1 MNRRQFLAAS
11 AASLAMPAIARA
23 QSERVLTFVPQADL
37 SVLDPIWTT
46 TYQTRDHAFL
56 VFDTLFGIDASYTAR
71 PQMLESFGA
80 EEDGKRWTLT
90 LRPGLKFHDGAPVL
104 AHDCVASIK
113 RWGARDSYG
122 QALMAATDEIAPADD
137 KTIVFR
143 MKRAFPLL
151 PDALGKTPP
160 NICAIMPERLAA
172 TDPNQQ
178 VAEMVGSGPFRYKAD
193 ERVPGSRAV
202 WERFA
207 DYAPRTEG
215 EPSGT
220 AGPKIA
226 HFDRIEWRIIP
237 DAGTVA
243 AALQKGEL
251 DWWLTPGADLLP
263 VLRKTPT
270 LKVESVDPAGFIAT
284 LRFNHLNPPFT
295 NAALR
300 RAILGAVNQSDY
312 MVAMVGADTR
322 LWKEGCGYFCPG
334 TPMASDA
341 GMKALTSP
349 RDLETAKRAIAAA
362 GYQGERLVVLAPT
375 DIASAKAL
383 ADITTDTLKQLGMN
397 VDYQAMDWATLVQ
410 RRAKR
415 EPTEQGGWS
424 VYHTSWSGIDHMNP
438 VAHAFLRGN
447 GKDATVGWPNSPKL
461 EALRAQWLEA
471 PDLAAQKR
479 IAAEMQL
486 QAFEDVPYIPLGQY
500 FVPTAH
506 QANLSGILS
515 GNPVFWNVKRG

>member
-11 AASLAMPAIARA
+11 AASLAMPAIVRA

-80 EEDGKRWTLT
+80 EEEGKRWTLV
-90 LRPGLKFHDGAPVL
+90 LRPGLKFHDGTPVL
-104 AHDCVASIK
+104 ARDCVASIK

-122 QALMAATDEIAPADD
+122 QALMAATDEITAADD
-137 KTIVFR
+137 KTIAFR

-178 VAEMVGSGPFRYKAD
+178 ISEMIGSGPFRYKAD
-193 ERVPGSRAV
+193 ERVPGSRVV

-207 DYAPRTEG
+207 GYVARGDG
-215 EPSGT
+215 VPSGT

-226 HFDRIEWRIIP
+226 HFDRVEWRIIP
-237 DAGTVA
+237 DGGTVA
-243 AALQKGEL
+243 AALQKGEV
-251 DWWLTPGADLLP
+251 DWWLVPNADLLP
-263 VLRKTPT
+263 ILQKTQT
-270 LKVESVDPAGFIAT
+270 LKVESIDPAGLIAT
-284 LRFNHLNPPFT
+284 LRFNHLVPPFD
-295 NAALR
+295 NAELR
-300 RAILGAVNQSDY
+300 RAMLGAVNQSDY
-312 MVAMVGADTR
+312 MIGMVGADTK
-322 LWKEGCGYFCPG
+322 LWREHCGYFCPG

-341 GMKALTSP
+341 GMEALTGL
-349 RDLETAKRAIAAA
+349 RDLEAVKRAIDAA
-362 GYQGERLVVLAPT
+362 GYKGEKIVILAPT

-383 ADITTDTLKQLGMN
+383 ADITNDTLKRLGMN

-410 RRAKR
+410 RRAKK
-415 EPTEQGGWS
+415 EPVEQGGWS
-424 VYHTSWSGIDHMNP
+424 IYHTSWSGIDHMNP
-438 VAHAFLRGN
+438 VGHVFLRGN
-447 GKDATVGWPNSPKL
+447 GKDASVGWPTAPRL
-461 EALRAQWLEA
+461 EELRAEWLRA

-479 IAAEMQL
+479 IAGEMQL
-486 QAFEDVPYIPLGQY
+486 QAFGDVPYIPLGQY
-500 FVPTAH
+500 FVPTAY
-506 QANLSGILS
+506 QASLSGVLS

>member
-11 AASLAMPAIARA
+11 AAALAMPAIARA
-23 QSERVLTFVPQADL
+23 QSGRVLTFVPQADL

-56 VFDTLFGIDASYTAR
+56 VFDTLFGIDRSYRAQ
-71 PQMLESFGA
+71 PQMLERFGA
-80 EEDGKRWTLT
+80 EEDGKRWILT
-90 LRPGLKFHDGAPVL
+90 LRPGLTFHDGAPVL
-104 AHDCVASIK
+104 ARDCVASIK

-122 QALMAATDEIAPADD
+122 QALMAATDEISAADD
-137 KTIVFR
+137 NTIVFR

-160 NICAIMPERLAA
+160 NICAIMPERLAS

-178 VAEMVGSGPFRYKAD
+178 VSEMVGSGPFRYKPD

-207 DYAPRTEG
+207 DYVPRADG

-226 HFDRIEWRIIP
+226 NFDRIEWRIIP

-251 DWWLTPGADLLP
+251 DWWLTPDADLLP
-263 VLRKTPT
+263 ILRKAPA
-270 LKVESVDPAGFIAT
+270 LKVESIDPAGLIAT
-284 LRFNHLNPPFT
+284 LRFNHLNPPFD

-300 RAILGAVNQSDY
+300 RAMLGAVNQSDY
-312 MVAMVGADTR
+312 MIGMVGTDSK
-322 LWKEGCGYFCPG
+322 LWKQGCGYFCPG
-334 TPMASDA
+334 TPMANDT
-341 GMKALTSP
+341 GMEALTSL
-349 RDLETAKRAIAAA
+349 RDLEAVKRAIAAA
-362 GYQGERLVVLAPT
+362 GYQGEKIVILAPT

-383 ADITTDTLKQLGMN
+383 ADITTATLKQLGMT
-397 VDYQAMDWATLVQ
+397 VDHQAIDWASLVQ
-410 RRAKR
+410 RRAKQ
-415 EPTEQGGWS
+415 EPVAQGGWS
-424 VYHTSWSGIDHMNP
+424 IYHTSWSGIDHMTP
-438 VAHAFLRGN
+438 VGHAFLRGN
-447 GKDATVGWPNSPKL
+447 GKDATVGWPASPKL
-461 EALRAQWLEA
+461 EQLRAQWLEA
-471 PDLAAQKR
+471 PDLAAQQK
-479 IAAEMQL
+479 IAREMQR

-506 QANLSGILS
+506 QASLSGIVS